1 MKKSENPYR
10 FLADFQ
16 MMQFFVNI
24 GPTNVRHLFDHLLC
38 RDSGRDFGHFLRVGS
53 RLSELH
59 VIILPGTQIF
69 KEGSQISDCSRFRF
83 SFLKFYVAPSR
94 ITQLGATRNKKKTQ
108 SRENES
114 RFHYLCFYVYHMLKF
129 IFCVISA
136 ICRQNLPKSGKN

>member
-59 VIILPGTQIF
+59 VIILPGMQIF
-69 KEGSQISDCSRFRF
+69 KVKYRISDCSQFHF
-83 SFLKFYVAPSR
+83 SFIKFYLAPSR
-94 ITQLGATRNKKKTQ
+94 ITRLGATRNKKMTF
-108 SRENES
+108 RELS
-114 RFHYLCFYVYHMLKF
+114 Y
-129 IFCVISA
+129 
-136 ICRQNLPKSGKN
+136 